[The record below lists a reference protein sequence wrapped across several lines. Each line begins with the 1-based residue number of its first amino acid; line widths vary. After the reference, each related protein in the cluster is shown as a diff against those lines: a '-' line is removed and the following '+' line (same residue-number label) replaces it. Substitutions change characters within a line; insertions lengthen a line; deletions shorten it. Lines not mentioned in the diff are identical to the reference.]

1 MVHGLEK
8 KGIFIPELRWLRH
21 WTCLTLRLPSFV
33 RVAVSPSVQHLARG
47 LPAPGP
53 LSQAPLGPPAGAPAA
68 SPLTAPAPGPPAV
81 ISTAPPAAYS
91 SDAAKKTL
99 VTLFANTSSPVS
111 SGVPAPPP
119 PPPPPPPPTAAAPP
133 SLVPPA
139 VQQAVA
145 SPGQSLILTQGPGNL
160 SAVAMSQMLQPVQVI
175 PTATPG
181 ASTTASQPI
190 FIATQGFP
198 VRNVRPV
205 QNSVNPLGI
214 VLNVQ
219 QGQTVR
225 PITIVQAPGGQFF
238 KPAVGVPQV
247 LSQVTQ
253 VRPGTAVP
261 GRPPTSTYT
270 TMIPATLA
278 IRTTTAAAASQP
290 GAKTITTVT
299 AASATQLVHS
309 SALSSPTQT
318 IAVPTSKIAA
328 GLQERAAISHRR
340 FLMQGDTVLEVME
353 TDRERVNVCNL
364 VAVQRGER
372 NAEVQKLVN
381 LVNTVS
387 PAPLGQPPLLQVSM
401 ATSKAPSNGLVAT
414 VASSD
419 GIKGQQVKKAP
430 SAVLF
435 YLSVYSRAKNFG
447 NPPQKKKLSLW
458 ITPPAADGQGG
469 AADAQ
474 GKLIMLV
481 DDFYYGSDEGRVRQV
496 SREGKEPV
504 PFKCLNCS
512 KKLKNNI
519 RFMNHMKHHVEL
531 DQQTGEVDTH
541 TSCQHCYRQFP
552 TPFQLQ
558 CHLES
563 VHSHCESTTKCK
575 ICEWAFESEPVFLQH
590 MKNTH
595 KPGEMPYV
603 CQVCDF
609 RSSYYSEVDAHF
621 RAQHEDTKNLLCL
634 YCLKVFKN
642 GSAFQ
647 QHFFRHQKKSVYH
660 CNKCRLQFLFT
671 KDKIEHKLHHHKTF
685 RKPKQLEGLKPGTK
699 VTIRAYAVQT
709 KVAGAPKNAPAL
721 PPPAQPLEAES
732 LPPKPADPPSGLSPA
747 QKPAA
752 KKKTVSKMLEL
763 LSKFQ
768 EQRPPLGKQTCLECS
783 FDIPDFP
790 NHYPTYVHC
799 SLCRYSTC
807 CSRAYANHMINNHV
821 PRKSPKYLALYKK
834 PAPSWV
840 KMACSSCSYQTNVG
854 DLMAK
859 HLVQHPSH
867 SFSLCTL
874 EEPPESDIDFS
885 DSEEEE
891 PGGEEEGSETG
902 GKQED
907 SASSDFW
914 EPPDQ
919 PVEVR
924 EFTSGCGLRH
934 NLGWNAD
941 AIDYFRLLFPDSLF
955 EVIAE
960 ETNANARFCQRQR
973 LRRDPDWRPTDAR
986 EICAFVGLSILMGLH
1001 GLPEPRLYW
1010 SGPHYDGSRG
1020 FLKTMPASRFEK
1032 LSAYLRVGGR
1042 SALWER
1048 PDPADRLRTI
1058 RPLLDAVEHAMWE
1071 AYLPNKCLTI
1081 DRALIPSVEGEGGKN
1096 GRGRG
1101 AGRQPRVWLLCDSK
1115 SGYCHRVLIH
1125 PQRPEKEKG
1134 RGSSVVLP
1142 LVEGLQGKHHQVFL
1156 ASSLISVPL
1165 LQRLLSDGIYSC
1177 GSIAQDFRGLPKEF
1191 WEPGMLGNPGDF
1203 RQWQRGNLLA
1213 TRWRDS
1219 KELCCLSTNA
1229 EPALSD
1235 TVWRK
1240 SGAEGGGLSPIGRP
1254 KPFQL
1259 HQENMRGVDI
1269 CNQLLDCNQLG
1280 RPCGSWW
1287 RCFFW
1292 FFLNLCVVNSFI
1304 ILRESRKGKPPSWVS
1319 GKRFSQFHYRQ
1330 RLGLLLARCGQRHA
1344 AGRRGGGGGGG
1355 QRGEVG
1361 VGGDSRPAPAHQL
1374 TKITSKTKRC
1384 RNCSRK
1390 GLRHETVYGCTA
1402 CRVNLCKGS
1411 ACFREYHQEGA
1422 PGAGHHPGLR
1432 SHMDCVARPCLAPIG
1447 NKQLFGGAEFNCSEK
1462 VLGQNRTL
1470 LFRGGGGQGAG
1481 RGTAERSSGAAGGG
1495 CCCLV
1500 SGVRECATP
1509 PSPRSRIGGRRRSVR
1524 PFYNS
1529 MAAHSVVSIMG
1540 LCLCRPREDVL
1551 AVFISLNVFF
1561 SSFSGSQ
1568 KDGFTR
1574 LLPQAV
1580 WASKKLS
1587 SGSQPQVTHEPLPK
1601 APADVKMPGA
1611 VNGKEPNSG
1620 TAPVVDP
1627 STLGERGG
1635 AAGRVAGGEAG
1646 KGERAPEQGG
1656 DRPEAEAGEKER
1668 DGTLSVRQLR
1678 IVLFALCCGV
1688 PQAAEH
1694 FGSPPQLI
1702 TTWMG
1707 SLEEKEKQREQEG
1720 KAGGARAAVDK
1731 LVAWVLGQREQQLPV
1746 NEKSLF
1752 QKASEIHSTANQN
1765 SSFRISYEWAV
1776 GFMLRHNLGLQARG
1790 AVGRRLPP
1798 DMEESVRAFVEFVQR
1813 QIRVQDIPL
1822 AVIGTMDE
1830 LSVFVDLEALA
1841 GPGATGKE
1849 AAFQLVGTG
1858 ESLFDVVVA
1867 TLADGSI
1874 LPTLIFFKGQPP
1886 SRVLASLPDS
1896 VLLEAKPEGFT
1907 EEEEV
1912 EIWISRVWQ
1921 KHMDSQSGAKG
1932 MLVVDSFRSHMS
1944 EDSLA
1949 ALSAANTLP
1958 AIIPAGC
1965 TSRVLPL
1972 EVCVGPA
1979 LRSFLQAKWSSWAS
1993 QAQEPG
1999 PGAEQVLQLLVGWVA
2014 EALGAV
2020 AAHPELLQQSFLVA
2034 SVLPGPERVES
2045 VAETQAEL
2053 VGLLERRL
2061 TGAEPTA
2068 GQAQGQ
2074 QEPRLGGGPDLG
2086 KEDGSASPDE
2096 GRALPDPRALHH
2108 IFERD
2113 SDAESFHGFD
2123 DAELEP

>member
-1 MVHGLEK
+1 MADADLFMECEEEELEPWQQVNDDVEDEAVEDVSVIES
-8 KGIFIPELRWLRH
+8 GAI
-21 WTCLTLRLPSFV
+21 T
-33 RVAVSPSVQHLARG
+33 VSPSVQHLARG

-133 SLVPPA
+133 SLAPPA

-318 IAVPTSKIAA
+318 IAVPTSKIA

-401 ATSKAPSNGLVAT
+401 ATSKAPGNGLVAT

-419 GIKGQQVKKAP
+419 GIKAGPAPAVPASKICPRCGAQFRLVEALRGHMCFCCPELMKSLKANDAQRVFNNVTGAAATRPSAAP
-430 SAVLF
+430 SSTPSAPPA
-435 YLSVYSRAKNFG
+435 SQAKPAPG
-447 NPPQKKKLSLW
+447 PSPSAAPA
-458 ITPPAADGQGG
+458 TPPAADGQGG

-790 NHYPTYVHC
+790 NHFPTYVHC

-902 GKQED
+902 GKRED

-1001 GLPEPRLYW
+1001 SLPEPRLYW
-1010 SGPHYDGSRG
+1010 SGPHYEGSRG

-1042 SALWER
+1042 SELWER
-1048 PDPADRLRTI
+1048 TDPADRLRTI

-1165 LQRLLSDGIYSC
+1165 LQKLLGDGIYSC

-1240 SGAEGGGLSPIGRP
+1240 SGAEGSGLSPIGRP

-1355 QRGEVG
+1355 GQRGEVG
-1361 VGGDSRPAPAHQL
+1361 VGGDGRPAPAHQL

-1384 RNCSRK
+1384 RNCSLK

-1422 PGAGHHPGLR
+1422 PGA
-1432 SHMDCVARPCLAPIG
+1432 
-1447 NKQLFGGAEFNCSEK
+1447 
-1462 VLGQNRTL
+1462 
-1470 LFRGGGGQGAG
+1470 
-1481 RGTAERSSGAAGGG
+1481 
-1495 CCCLV
+1495 
-1500 SGVRECATP
+1500 
-1509 PSPRSRIGGRRRSVR
+1509 
-1524 PFYNS
+1524 
-1529 MAAHSVVSIMG
+1529 
-1540 LCLCRPREDVL
+1540 
-1551 AVFISLNVFF
+1551 
-1561 SSFSGSQ
+1561 GSQ

-1601 APADVKMPGA
+1601 APADVKMPSA
-1611 VNGKEPNSG
+1611 VNGKEPNGG

-1668 DGTLSVRQLR
+1668 EGTLSVRQLR

-1993 QAQEPG
+1993 RAQEPG

-2061 TGAEPTA
+2061 MGAEPTA

>member
-1 MVHGLEK
+1 
-8 KGIFIPELRWLRH
+8 
-21 WTCLTLRLPSFV
+21 
-33 RVAVSPSVQHLARG
+33 
-47 LPAPGP
+47 
-53 LSQAPLGPPAGAPAA
+53 
-68 SPLTAPAPGPPAV
+68 
-81 ISTAPPAAYS
+81 AYS

-99 VTLFANTSSPVS
+99 VTLFANTSCES
-111 SGVPAPPP
+111 S
-119 PPPPPPPPTAAAPP
+119 
-133 SLVPPA
+133 
-139 VQQAVA
+139 AVA

-318 IAVPTSKIAA
+318 IAVPTSKI
-328 GLQERAAISHRR
+328 
-340 FLMQGDTVLEVME
+340 
-353 TDRERVNVCNL
+353 VNVCNL

-419 GIKGQQVKKAP
+419 GIKGTQHILGGGGPNILASERIP
-430 SAVLF
+430 SRFLGLF
-435 YLSVYSRAKNFG
+435 VSTYICPELVDHSRLTLGDDPCPPGLCSV
-447 NPPQKKKLSLW
+447 LSLDQAPQ
-458 ITPPAADGQGG
+458 TQQARSSETGGTVRPPAADGQGG

-752 KKKTVSKMLEL
+752 KKKTVRFK
-763 LSKFQ
+763 K
-768 EQRPPLGKQTCLECS
+768 PPLGKQTCLECS

-874 EEPPESDIDFS
+874 EGRQHCAK
-885 DSEEEE
+885 DS
-891 PGGEEEGSETG
+891 
-902 GKQED
+902 
-907 SASSDFW
+907 
-914 EPPDQ
+914 
-919 PVEVR
+919 PVSKR
-924 EFTSGCGLRH
+924 EC
-934 NLGWNAD
+934 
-941 AIDYFRLLFPDSLF
+941 
-955 EVIAE
+955 
-960 ETNANARFCQRQR
+960 
-973 LRRDPDWRPTDAR
+973 
-986 EICAFVGLSILMGLH
+986 LH
-1001 GLPEPRLYW
+1001 GVIVSWVY
-1010 SGPHYDGSRG
+1010 
-1020 FLKTMPASRFEK
+1020 
-1032 LSAYLRVGGR
+1032 
-1042 SALWER
+1042 
-1048 PDPADRLRTI
+1048 
-1058 RPLLDAVEHAMWE
+1058 
-1071 AYLPNKCLTI
+1071 
-1081 DRALIPSVEGEGGKN
+1081 
-1096 GRGRG
+1096 
-1101 AGRQPRVWLLCDSK
+1101 
-1115 SGYCHRVLIH
+1115 
-1125 PQRPEKEKG
+1125 
-1134 RGSSVVLP
+1134 
-1142 LVEGLQGKHHQVFL
+1142 
-1156 ASSLISVPL
+1156 
-1165 LQRLLSDGIYSC
+1165 
-1177 GSIAQDFRGLPKEF
+1177 
-1191 WEPGMLGNPGDF
+1191 NPG
-1203 RQWQRGNLLA
+1203 
-1213 TRWRDS
+1213 
-1219 KELCCLSTNA
+1219 
-1229 EPALSD
+1229 
-1235 TVWRK
+1235 
-1240 SGAEGGGLSPIGRP
+1240 
-1254 KPFQL
+1254 
-1259 HQENMRGVDI
+1259 
-1269 CNQLLDCNQLG
+1269 
-1280 RPCGSWW
+1280 
-1287 RCFFW
+1287 
-1292 FFLNLCVVNSFI
+1292 SF
-1304 ILRESRKGKPPSWVS
+1304 PS
-1319 GKRFSQFHYRQ
+1319 
-1330 RLGLLLARCGQRHA
+1330 
-1344 AGRRGGGGGGG
+1344 
-1355 QRGEVG
+1355 
-1361 VGGDSRPAPAHQL
+1361 
-1374 TKITSKTKRC
+1374 
-1384 RNCSRK
+1384 
-1390 GLRHETVYGCTA
+1390 
-1402 CRVNLCKGS
+1402 
-1411 ACFREYHQEGA
+1411 
-1422 PGAGHHPGLR
+1422 
-1432 SHMDCVARPCLAPIG
+1432 
-1447 NKQLFGGAEFNCSEK
+1447 
-1462 VLGQNRTL
+1462 
-1470 LFRGGGGQGAG
+1470 
-1481 RGTAERSSGAAGGG
+1481 
-1495 CCCLV
+1495 
-1500 SGVRECATP
+1500 
-1509 PSPRSRIGGRRRSVR
+1509 
-1524 PFYNS
+1524 
-1529 MAAHSVVSIMG
+1529 
-1540 LCLCRPREDVL
+1540 
-1551 AVFISLNVFF
+1551 
-1561 SSFSGSQ
+1561 
-1568 KDGFTR
+1568 
-1574 LLPQAV
+1574 AV

-2074 QEPRLGGGPDLG
+2074 QEPRLGGGPDLV
-2086 KEDGSASPDE
+2086 
-2096 GRALPDPRALHH
+2096 PDPRALHH

-2123 DAELEP
+2123 DAELE